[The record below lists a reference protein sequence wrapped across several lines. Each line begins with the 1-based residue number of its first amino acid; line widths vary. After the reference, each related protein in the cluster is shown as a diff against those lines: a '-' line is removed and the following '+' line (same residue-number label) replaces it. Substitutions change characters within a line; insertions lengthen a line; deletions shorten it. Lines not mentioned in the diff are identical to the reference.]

1 MDIAIV
7 VRQLKKERDR
17 AAQQVERLNAALAAL
32 NRNSHGERTG
42 GGTLSAA
49 ARARI
54 RAAQR
59 ARWAK
64 VRASK
69 GSANSAR
76 GATRRTM
83 SAAARARIAQAQ
95 PLRWAKHKKS
105 AQKRAA

>member
-1 MDIAIV
+1 MDIAMV
-7 VRQLKKERDR
+7 VRHLKKERDR
-17 AAQQVERLNAALAAL
+17 AAQQVERLNVALAAL
-32 NRNSHGERTG
+32 NPNSYGERTA
-42 GGTLSAA
+42 GGTLSAS

-69 GSANSAR
+69 GSANSASS
-76 GATRRTM
+76 ATRRTM
-83 SAAARARIAQAQ
+83 SAAARAKIARAQ
-95 PLRWAKHKKS
+95 RLRWAKYKKS

>member
-7 VRQLKKERDR
+7 VRELKKERDR

-32 NRNSHGERTG
+32 NRGSAGERAG

-69 GSANSAR
+69 GSANSA
-76 GATRRTM
+76 TRRTM
-83 SAAARARIAQAQ
+83 SAAARAKIAQAQ
-95 PLRWAKHKKS
+95 RLRWAKHKKS